1 MAEGEKEMSLIV
13 RLIFRWRMI
22 FSHGTELNRRVE
34 VENELFMMAT
44 GKKPL
49 PNAEMCRKL
58 ALRLGTPKESWPES
72 LK

>member
-1 MAEGEKEMSLIV
+1 MLC
-13 RLIFRWRMI
+13 R
-22 FSHGTELNRRVE
+22 HGAELNRRVE

-49 PNAEMCRKL
+49 PDAEMCRKL
-58 ALRLGTPKESWPES
+58 ALRLGTPKENWPES